1 MGLFSRAHLANDGP
15 MYLNTMTEAS
25 TMRRTGA
32 KLVMAMAIIMLAQ
45 GCVSTPG
52 DTPAVRQLRETLTG
66 DQLAQ
71 VCADGGPAADAPD
84 VSVLSAEEL
93 DHLCD
98 RNVRRDPNVIVAEEL
113 APYATMMLADAIRQL
128 RPRWMNVRG
137 APSIEFGGDRRV
149 PVVLDGGAPQ
159 DWGILDSLRPDQVQ
173 AVRFHS
179 AADATMRW
187 GTGFPNGLIEVTT
200 MRGGGG

>member
-1 MGLFSRAHLANDGP
+1 
-15 MYLNTMTEAS
+15 
-25 TMRRTGA
+25 MRRTGM
-32 KLVMAMAIIMLAQ
+32 KLVLAVSLIMLAQ
-45 GCVSTPG
+45 ACVSTPG
-52 DTPAVRQLRETLTG
+52 DTPAVRELRETLTG

-71 VCADGGPAADAPD
+71 VCAAGGPVADAPGGAEA
-84 VSVLSAEEL
+84 SVLSAEEL

-98 RNVRRDPNVIVAEEL
+98 RNVRRDPNVISTQEL
-113 APYATMMLADAIRQL
+113 ANYSTMMLADAIRQL
-128 RPRWMNVRG
+128 RPRWMRVRG
-137 APSIEFGGDRRV
+137 APSVEFGGDRRV

-159 DWGILDSLRPDQVQ
+159 DWAILDSLRPDQVGS
-173 AVRFHS
+173 VRYHS

>member
-1 MGLFSRAHLANDGP
+1 
-15 MYLNTMTEAS
+15 
-25 TMRRTGA
+25 MRRTA
-32 KLVMAMAIIMLAQ
+32 LNPLIAVSLIMLAQ
-45 GCVSTPG
+45 ACASTPG
-52 DTPAVRQLRETLTG
+52 DTPAVRELRETLTG

-71 VCADGGPAADAPD
+71 VCAADSPVADAPGASEA
-84 VSVLSAEEL
+84 SVLSAEEL

-98 RNVRRDPNVIVAEEL
+98 RNVRRDPSVILAQEL
-113 APYATMMLADAIRQL
+113 ANYSTMMLADAIRQL

-173 AVRFHS
+173 SVRFHS

>member
-1 MGLFSRAHLANDGP
+1 
-15 MYLNTMTEAS
+15 
-25 TMRRTGA
+25 MRPTGTR
-32 KLVMAMAIIMLAQ
+32 LVIAVSLIMLAQ
-45 GCVSTPG
+45 ACVSTPG

-71 VCADGGPAADAPD
+71 VCEAGGPVADAPGAAEA
-84 VSVLSAEEL
+84 SALSAEEL

-98 RNVRRDPNVIVAEEL
+98 RNVRRDPDLIVAEEL
-113 APYATMMLADAIRQL
+113 ANYSTMMLADAIRQL

-137 APSIEFGGDRRV
+137 APSVEFGGNRTV
-149 PVVLDGGAPQ
+149 PVVVDGGAPQ
-159 DWGILDSLRPDQVQ
+159 DWGILDSLRPDQVLSI
-173 AVRFHS
+173 RYHS

-187 GTGFPNGLIEVTT
+187 GTGFPNGLIEVTS

>member
-1 MGLFSRAHLANDGP
+1 
-15 MYLNTMTEAS
+15 
-25 TMRRTGA
+25 MRRFGMT
-32 KLVMAMAIIMLAQ
+32 LVTASSLVLLAQ
-45 GCVSTPG
+45 ACVSTPG
-52 DTPAVRQLRETLTG
+52 DTPAVRELRETLTG

-71 VCADGGPAADAPD
+71 LCADGGSLAADAPGAAEA
-84 VSVLSAEEL
+84 SVLSAQEL
-93 DHLCD
+93 DHLCE
-98 RNVRRDPNVIVAEEL
+98 RNVRRDPDLIMAEEL

-149 PVVLDGGAPQ
+149 PVVVDGGAPQ

-173 AVRFHS
+173 SVRYHN

-187 GTGFPNGLIEVTT
+187 GTGYPNGLIEVST
-200 MRGGGG
+200 MRP

>member
-1 MGLFSRAHLANDGP
+1 MRLTSPKPVVGLPLILLAS
-15 MYLNTMTEAS
+15 A
-25 TMRRTGA
+25 
-32 KLVMAMAIIMLAQ
+32 
-45 GCVSTPG
+45 CVSSPG
-52 DTPAVRQLRETLTG
+52 DTPAVRELRATLTG

-71 VCADGGPAADAPD
+71 VCAEGGPAADAPGAEEAG
-84 VSVLSAEEL
+84 VLSAEEL

-98 RNVRRDPNVIVAEEL
+98 RNVRRDPSVIVAEEF
-113 APYATMMLADAIRQL
+113 ANYSTMMLADAIRQL

-149 PVVLDGGAPQ
+149 PVVVDGGAPQ

-173 AVRFHS
+173 SVRFHS

-187 GTGFPNGLIEVTT
+187 GTGFPNGLIEVLT
-200 MRGGGG
+200 MRGGGS

>member
-1 MGLFSRAHLANDGP
+1 
-15 MYLNTMTEAS
+15 
-25 TMRRTGA
+25 MRRIGIKA
-32 KLVMAMAIIMLAQ
+32 LLAVLFVMLAQ
-45 GCVSTPG
+45 ACVSSPG

-71 VCADGGPAADAPD
+71 VCAEGGPQADAPGG
-84 VSVLSAEEL
+84 SEAGVLSAEEL

-98 RNVRRDPNVIVAEEL
+98 RNVRRDPNVIMAGEL
-113 APYATMMLADAIRQL
+113 ANYSTMMLADAIRQL

-137 APSIEFGGDRRV
+137 APSVEFGGDRRV

-173 AVRFHS
+173 SVRYHS

-187 GTGFPNGLIEVTT
+187 GTGFPNGLIEVAT
-200 MRGGGG
+200 MRGGGS